1 MKKLFGIISICIL
14 SAGFAV
20 AQDGGKATAAP
31 KNQTTAAKVTN
42 NCDMNN
48 FCCMRAGRMTRIENG
63 QEVGMAADYTLKS
76 GATVK
81 TNGTLTD
88 AKGKTTAT
96 LKEGEAI
103 DMNGTIC
110 VMGAKPQ
117 AAPATPVEA
126 K

>member
-14 SAGFAV
+14 TVGLAV
-20 AQDGGKATAAP
+20 AQDNGKAADS

-63 QEVGMAADYTLKS
+63 QEVGMPADYKLKS

-81 TNGTLTD
+81 TNGTLIN

-103 DMNGTIC
+103 DMNGNIC
-110 VMGAKPQ
+110 VMGAKP
-117 AAPATPVEA
+117 AVPPADV